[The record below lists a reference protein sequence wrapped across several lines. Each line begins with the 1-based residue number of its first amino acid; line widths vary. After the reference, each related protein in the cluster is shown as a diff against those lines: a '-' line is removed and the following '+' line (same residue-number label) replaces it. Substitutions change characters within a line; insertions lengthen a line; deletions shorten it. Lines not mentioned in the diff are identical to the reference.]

1 MTEQDDRYDDDLIR
15 ALRAPGT
22 DTELAN
28 QERYVAAF
36 RAASTSRVRS
46 LPRRT
51 VGRLG
56 AGGTAVVVTVALTSG
71 VAAAYTGH
79 LPDPVQRL
87 AHTVI
92 GAPAPD
98 LDPGHHSPAPPAP
111 PADAG
116 RDHRRGIAGATST
129 TGPTQAPSSDAGLP
143 TPAPTSPAGAAGTTD
158 TRGAQPTSPTG
169 GPSSGP
175 AGQPSV
181 STTGSSGGSPASAMS
196 MSAPTHRVG
205 VGQTLGLT
213 GLVTDASGTALPG
226 RAVVLQARGPL
237 RWRRVAESTTD
248 SSGAATATT
257 PAITRS
263 TRFRWK
269 AAPGVTSI
277 PWIVRMVPT
286 LTLSAQVGGTTT
298 TLTATAD
305 GTVAGD
311 RFRVF
316 KRVGGRITPLGRHQ
330 LEGSGTADV
339 VVRTPRRRT
348 TYVVRL
354 VATPRHTAARARV
367 QVTPPEPASVSVAG
381 SASRVSTGTTAAVS
395 GTDTSATGAVLPGH
409 TVVLLRRGASTLW
422 RRGGHAVSDSA
433 GHVTIP
439 TPAISATARFRLHT
453 DHGAH
458 SAAWRIVAVPSVGTT
473 AERDGSR
480 VSIAVTTT
488 GARAGDTVAL
498 FRIGAE
504 GLVRLQHTTLSAEG
518 RATFSAR
525 ARAKRTTYVVRL
537 PATRLHGAAG
547 DSVTVPGSG

>member
-1 MTEQDDRYDDDLIR
+1 MTARDDQHDDLVR

-22 DTELAN
+22 ATELGD

-46 LPRRT
+46 LPRRA

-56 AGGTAVVVTVALTSG
+56 AGGTAVVVTVALSSG

-92 GAPAPD
+92 GAPAPEA
-98 LDPGHHSPAPPAP
+98 DPGHHPS
-111 PADAG
+111 ADAG
-116 RDHRRGIAGATST
+116 RDHRRATPGATST
-129 TGPTQAPSSDAGLP
+129 TGPT
-143 TPAPTSPAGAAGTTD
+143 GAAGSDGLLPTGTPTAPASVAGTTG
-158 TRGAQPTSPTG
+158 TRAAQPTSTG
-169 GPSSGP
+169 APQTP
-175 AGQPSV
+175 PDGQPSA
-181 STTGSSGGSPASAMS
+181 STTGSSGGGAAAAMS

-205 VGQTLGLT
+205 VGQTIGLT
-213 GLVTDASGTALPG
+213 GLVTDASGAALPG

-237 RWRRVAESTTD
+237 RWRRVTEAISD
-248 SSGAATATT
+248 SSGAASATT

-263 TRFRWK
+263 TRFRWR
-269 AAPGVTSI
+269 AAPGVTST

-305 GTVAGD
+305 GAVAGD
-311 RFRVF
+311 RVRVF
-316 KRVGGRITPLGRHQ
+316 ARVGGRITALGRHR
-330 LEGSGTADV
+330 LDASGTAHV
-339 VVRTPRRRT
+339 AVRTPRRRT

-381 SASRVSTGTTAAVS
+381 SASRVSTGATAAIS
-395 GTDTSATGAVLPGH
+395 GTVTSVSGAVLPGH
-409 TVVLLRRGASTLW
+409 TVVLLRRGPATRW
-422 RRGGHAVSDSA
+422 RRVGHAVSDSA

-453 DHGAH
+453 DHGAR
-458 SAAWRIVAVPSVGTT
+458 SASWRIVAVPSV
-473 AERDGSR
+473 AVAAQRDGSR

-488 GARAGDTVAL
+488 GARAGDTVVL
-498 FRIGAE
+498 FRVGAA
-504 GLVRLQHTTLSAEG
+504 GRVRLQHTTVSAEG
-518 RATFSAR
+518 RAAFSPR
-525 ARAKRTTYVVRL
+525 ARATRTTYVVRL
-537 PATRLHGAAG
+537 PATRFHGAAG
-547 DSVTVPGSG
+547 ASVTVPASG